1 VGCNRALRGIRR
13 RQQDSDHDRLGD
25 GDLLEEESG
34 QEFIPIG

>member
-1 VGCNRALRGIRR
+1 MSR

-25 GDLLEEESG
+25 EDLLKEESG